1 MPIQLVMLTIT
12 FIITRSKTFTRTN
25 NPDRNPFT
33 QPGKDIKRFLGSPYA
48 DANQLLSA
56 ASASGG
62 ITMVPIASTAPL
74 MTSLPM
80 SSTMS
85 EYLLII
91 K

>member
-1 MPIQLVMLTIT
+1 MPTLSLSLSLRSN
-12 FIITRSKTFTRTN
+12 IILLEQNNQSFKAKTSN
-25 NPDRNPFT
+25 
-33 QPGKDIKRFLGSPYA
+33 GFLGSPYA

-85 EYLLII
+85 EYC
-91 K
+91 KND